1 MPCKTASAGSK
12 HALPVPRARAPWGC
26 ACNPPRISTRFSSSA
41 ADSHYVTRM
50 RCTPESKN
58 VSLTNKNEIMI
69 TLLPLHICMPVIHL
83 LVKNLEA
90 PTLEGILKLRTGI
103 VRVLRSDV
111 ATERSGS
118 GLGGVCL
125 GLTLIIKLITDLFF
139 SWEASPI
146 YLTSP
151 LY

>member
-1 MPCKTASAGSK
+1 
-12 HALPVPRARAPWGC
+12 
-26 ACNPPRISTRFSSSA
+26 
-41 ADSHYVTRM
+41 
-50 RCTPESKN
+50 
-58 VSLTNKNEIMI
+58 
-69 TLLPLHICMPVIHL
+69 MPVIQL

-125 GLTLIIKLITDLFF
+125 GLTLIIKLITGLFF

-146 YLTSP
+146 YVSP
-151 LY
+151 LLGRSLSGALTHCNLPRPGDCLTIGAGPYRNRQFHPPFEIIR